1 MIKVKENLQ
10 EKQKKLFESLSQVGP
25 FIEGTVST
33 VARPCGNPNCQCR
46 KDPTKKHPST
56 YLTWKEKN
64 KTKSLYIPV
73 AYLND
78 AELWSANYKELKKRI
93 KKVSEFHKK
102 LLRAK

>member
-46 KDPTKKHPST
+46 KDPAKKHPST
-56 YLTWKEKN
+56 YLTWKENK
-64 KTKSLYIPV
+64 KTKALYIPV
-73 AYLND
+73 AHLED
-78 AELWSANYKELKKRI
+78 AELWSANYKKLKKQIR
-93 KKVSEFHKK
+93 KVSDFHKK
-102 LLRAK
+102 LLPAK

>member
-46 KDPTKKHPST
+46 KDPAKKHPST
-56 YLTWKEKN
+56 YLTWKENN

-73 AYLND
+73 AYLDD
-78 AELWSANYKELKKRI
+78 AKLWSANYKELKKRI
-93 KKVSEFHKK
+93 KKVSDFHKK
-102 LLRAK
+102 LLRTK